1 MAKKIL
7 TIALI
12 AIVAVSAAACF
23 VACEEEPTPY
33 ADLVAVRVNN
43 FMAEWENIDYNFT
56 YEGSSALKVSVPYT
70 NYLEVNDLIVSPGAE
85 YKVYEDEGKTK
96 QLTDLSKIYV
106 DGAKTLYID
115 VTNGELSN
123 SYSVEVTVKQT
134 NLPPESETADKQ
146 YDNRGGHIYIPDGA
160 ETVEVDGVVY
170 NVVRDRMPLLENINY
185 ILAGDV
191 YCFQADYPDYS
202 AIFNGNGYEV
212 QISGDNTT
220 FINELETG
228 GVIKNTIITRYGRDE
243 NDEPVQL
250 PGERRHGVC
259 NINNGT
265 IENVKTNMKYK
276 VYGALPD
283 NVSPDIPITL
293 GYFAY
298 ENNGEIR
305 NCINTGEIVSQF
317 NTIIVQM
324 GSFVTK
330 QYGKMQNCVNT
341 ALVQHEFTY
350 KEGRVSG
357 AGAIA
362 FETDAGAEY
371 EGVFNVGE
379 CINGRIDDKYIDEN
393 LHGLFYRTTVEGN
406 YPNMSRTKNYR

>member
-7 TIALI
+7 AIALI

-33 ADLVAVRVNN
+33 ADLVAVRINN

-70 NYLEVNDLIVSPGAE
+70 NYLEVNDLIVSPEAE

-96 QLTDLSKIYV
+96 RLTDLSKIYV

-123 SYSVEVTVKQT
+123 SYSVDVTVEQT
-134 NLPPESETADKQ
+134 NLPPESEIADKQ

-191 YCFQADYPDYS
+191 YCFQVDYPDYS

-228 GVIKNTIITRYGRDE
+228 GVIKNTIIARYGRDE
-243 NDEPVQL
+243 DDEPVQL

-283 NVSPDIPITL
+283 NVAPDIPITL

-330 QYGKMQNCVNT
+330 QYGKLQNCVNT

-379 CINGRIDDKYIDEN
+379 CVNGRIDDKYIDEN

-406 YPNMSRTKNYR
+406 YPDMSRMKNYG